1 MRRMVG
7 AVLVGA
13 IALTGCAASGTN
25 AQTSKHG
32 RHGGATPA
40 AVQASPDQVGPVETA
55 PAGPTDAP
63 TPDATAVTVPT
74 TTATVPTTT
83 ATVPAATG
91 YPQVPAIAGRH
102 VGRTPKHA
110 HKLRTRKVA
119 KGKGLGR

>member
-74 TTATVPTTT
+74 TTATVP
-83 ATVPAATG
+83 AATG